1 MCKKY
6 LCFILSV
13 LMLMSVTIP
22 ASAAEDNI
30 EMQPIPVPSAA
41 LSDTLEDSLSGEFD
55 NAIPASANYWIQL
68 YDVAEIP
75 YAYFVPLYNNAEKLI
90 GYSVISDLDGNNTVL
105 VSSEGE
111 GAAVYA
117 RIILETYARSVTGT
131 KLIYVFPDAFLVGKD
146 AQYRKINVT
155 GVLSQVDDINTYQ
168 SNTVGLLRE
177 SSSQASAYTSRAIT
191 TVYGSLDDWD
201 TYDFV
206 PVTTSGGGVY
216 YGGYQGW
223 LTDEGVSEFWAN
235 RACGLTA
242 AANAMY
248 YMSQN
253 VNGKANLYTKSDI
266 SKSSFSAYQKELYDY
281 CFSPAIWGI
290 PTWASMKSKVEEWA
304 DYKNV
309 SLTGVED
316 TSTWNATNV
325 RTYIADGLNSERP
338 VLLLTWNSPV
348 EDLNWHWVTVTR
360 IYLDGTVKILTS
372 NWAGKTEYD
381 FATWVNG
388 NGAYKGVLYFN

>member
-1 MCKKY
+1 MRKKY
-6 LCFILSV
+6 LCFILSM
-13 LMLMSVTIP
+13 LMLISV
-22 ASAAEDNI
+22 
-30 EMQPIPVPSAA
+30 
-41 LSDTLEDSLSGEFD
+41 
-55 NAIPASANYWIQL
+55 AIPASAEEVIIGTQPISAPSSDLSTVLNNSLNGEFEDAVPADTNHWIQL
-68 YDVAEIP
+68 YDVEEIP
-75 YAYFVPLYNNAEKLI
+75 YAYFVPLHNSASKLI
-90 GYSVISDLDGNNTVL
+90 GYSVISDVDGNNTVL
-105 VSSEGE
+105 VTSEGE

-117 RIILETYARSVTGT
+117 RIILEAFASAATET
-131 KLIYVFPDAFLVGKD
+131 KLIYAFPDAFFIGNGTE
-146 AQYRKINVT
+146 YRKINVT
-155 GVLSQVDDINTYQ
+155 GVLSYVSDLSAYQ
-168 SNTVGLLRE
+168 NNTVELLRA
-177 SSSQASAYTSRAIT
+177 SSNQTSSYSTQAIT
-191 TVYGSLDDWD
+191 YVYGSLDDWD

-223 LTDEGVSEFWAN
+223 LTDEGVSEFWAD

-253 VNGKANLYTKSDI
+253 VSGKSNLYTKSNI
-266 SKSSFSAYQKELYDY
+266 TQTSFSAYQKELYDY

-304 DYKNV
+304 DYRNV

-325 RTYIADGLNSERP
+325 RTYIANGLNSERP

-381 FATWVNG
+381 FTTWVNG
-388 NGAYKGVLYFN
+388 DGLHKGVLYFN